1 MLLNL
6 NMEKYKK
13 IKSKEKNIKKHV
25 SEISSRKDKNEFI
38 ILNEKEAKGYCVNK
52 FDNGD
57 VYLGYSI
64 NNSRNRH
71 GFYSYFKNSQTNE
84 SRYYL
89 GQWKSNLRHGLG
101 IYLWSQQFDNFE
113 NSNFKAF
120 AGKFL
125 EDNFEKGTYLSKKGN
140 NYFIYHGTF
149 EGMNIK
155 NGNNSFYYS
164 ANLEKLMYG
173 QFEKNKFIKGYVA
186 LFNDE
191 GIIKEIH
198 KYNMDMDDNYTN
210 VKKLMSDFRNI
221 IMSKDYFG
229 IIFNVFINAIEF
241 KDNNLNDINAIN
253 TYKYE
258 EFLEICK
265 SHKKVTI
272 FNDIENIY

>member
-1 MLLNL
+1 
-6 NMEKYKK
+6 MEKNKKGKK
-13 IKSKEKNIKKHV
+13 IKTQI
-25 SEISSRKDKNEFI
+25 SEIPSSEDKNEFI
-38 ILNEKEAKGYCVNK
+38 IMNEKETKGYCVNK

-57 VYLGYSI
+57 IYLGYNI
-64 NNSRNRH
+64 NNSRNHH

-113 NSNFKAF
+113 NSNFKVF

-125 EDNFEKGTYLSKKGN
+125 EDNFEKGTYLSKEGN

-229 IIFNVFINAIEF
+229 IIFNVFKNAIEF
-241 KDNNLNDINAIN
+241 KDNHLNDINAIN